1 MQERRQ
7 YKWGL
12 RKQLVVFTTTLAI
25 ITYTTSAFIIYF
37 VYPFVKDFIDFGEIT
52 FTIITLLLGIIW
64 SGILAFIAAG
74 FIISPLKVLEKGALQ
89 AAAGEISRDIDVAKS
104 DNEVRSLGIAFN
116 QMLESLRGMV
126 QNIECNFNETNQK
139 VMEISAESAA
149 ASQQANAI
157 ASTITEI
164 AAGADHSAVSIQE
177 TAEAM
182 EEVSRIA
189 AQVEDK
195 AVTSETLSVEMVK
208 DLHHSKQVIQ
218 SLISGIESLAN
229 DHQYS
234 LQTVKQ
240 LEENAGQV
248 ERVIGLVGEI
258 AAQTNLLALNASI
271 EAARAGE
278 HGRGFAVVADEVRG
292 LADESARAVKEI
304 TSQVKT
310 IQQGVQNVVHQ
321 ITKQVENAAL
331 EVKKGTETNTAL
343 EEMTSSI
350 NQMAAATSE
359 IKQLVNNQMAGI
371 KALSNQSEAVAGI
384 AEETSAGTQEV
395 MAAIQQ
401 QTAVMASVEQ
411 LTAELK
417 EQAEKLKSTI
427 TRFKV

>member
-25 ITYTTSAFIIYF
+25 ITYTTSAFFIYF
-37 VYPFVKDFIDFGEIT
+37 VYPFVKDFIGFSEVT
-52 FTIITLLLGIIW
+52 FTIITLLLGVIW
-64 SGILAFIAAG
+64 SGILAFFAAG
-74 FIISPLKVLEKGALQ
+74 FIINPLKVLEKGALQ
-89 AAAGEISRDIDVAKS
+89 AASGEIREDIDVAKS
-104 DNEVRSLGIAFN
+104 DNEIRSLGIAFN
-116 QMLESLRGMV
+116 QMLESLREMV
-126 QNIECNFNETNQK
+126 HNIECNFNETNQK
-139 VMEISAESAA
+139 VMGISAESAA

-157 ASTITEI
+157 ASAITEI
-164 AAGADHSAVSIQE
+164 AAGADHSAVAIQE
-177 TAEAM
+177 TSEAV
-182 EEVSRIA
+182 EEVIRIA
-189 AQVEDK
+189 AQVEEK

-229 DHQYS
+229 DHQHS

-248 ERVIGLVGEI
+248 ELVIGLVGEI

-321 ITKQVENAAL
+321 ITKQVENAAH
-331 EVKKGTETNTAL
+331 EVKKGTVTNAAL
-343 EEMTSSI
+343 GEMTNSI

-359 IKQLVNNQMAGI
+359 IKQLLLNQMDGI
-371 KALSNQSEAVAGI
+371 KALSKQSEAVAGI

-395 MAAIQQ
+395 TAAILQ

-417 EQAEKLKSTI
+417 EQAKKLKSTI